1 MYANFPGVQFL
12 MTARKE
18 RKWKISS
25 SSVGILHKKSRK
37 QISHQSREIAAKKW
51 TQKNECNARA
61 ELLFCSA
68 LMKLFETFYCI
79 HSSSHEALLF

>member
-51 TQKNECNARA
+51 TKKCNARA
-61 ELLFCSA
+61 ELLFWFA
-68 LMKLFETFYCI
+68 LMKLFETFYFI
-79 HSSSHEALLF
+79 RSSSHEALLF